1 MKTPRLS
8 IIFAAVLLIAGSIR
22 LLDLLSQP
30 KMEPSVSHAAL
41 VQRLPGTP
49 LGAPVRP
56 PLADLQETAVVA
68 IEQFDPTADVLLTSG
83 QDQMPGRRGIDDDF
97 DDIVDNPSELG
108 AFLSDDEC
116 LAPTDIGYDTASQ
129 QPFVRVIS
137 RGAFV
142 PAPLKMVPKPPAADT
157 PPRRV
162 VLHGQRSGDVFV
174 WPVGL

>member
-1 MKTPRLS
+1 MKTPRVSMIL
-8 IIFAAVLLIAGSIR
+8 AAVLLAAGSIR

-30 KMEPSVSHAAL
+30 TMEPSISHALL

-56 PLADLQETAVVA
+56 PIADLQETTVLAL
-68 IEQFDPTADVLLTSG
+68 EQFDPTADVLLTSG

-97 DDIVDNPSELG
+97 DDVVDNASELG

-116 LAPTDIGYDTASQ
+116 LAPTDAGYDTAPQ

-142 PAPLKMVPKPPAADT
+142 PAPLMVVPDPAAADA
-157 PPRRV
+157 PPRRIV
-162 VLHGQRSGDVFV
+162 VHGQRRSDVFV
-174 WPVGL
+174 WPVDW